1 MARKKLLQE
10 TAKADKVLSNLKKT
24 HSITRT
30 NELFCA
36 GAVVAT
42 NRLEVKIDKVAARNE
57 PMWKR
62 RLERT

>member
-30 NELFCA
+30 NELFYA

>member
-1 MARKKLLQE
+1 MASKKLLQE

-30 NELFCA
+30 NELFYA